1 MTSTQVYSA
10 STGIQFFSVDSVGNL
25 YLPDTTAGVGVLKV
39 TLPSQTSTTFGSITA
54 SVTSLCFDNADNLYV
69 TTVDTK
75 IYRITPDGTTTFL
88 INISNGCNG
97 QCVFYNNSIYYVNG
111 ANAVYIFDIGTTT
124 ITPIS
129 SPGFSDV
136 IKMAIDSNGNFY
148 LIADATNTII
158 NKYNSDYTL
167 NTANLIT
174 LGGYPASITSNNSS
188 KLYTSFFS
196 GSTTQTDIYNLD
208 GSINTTNIFV
218 PASDFY
224 LFWLVYTNKLYFNDT
239 NFGTISDLYEY
250 SQSGPTPSP
259 PCFKED
265 SKILTDTGYKAIQD
279 LKKGD
284 LVKTLKHGYKPL
296 VIIGKKD
303 IEHKALNHRAKD
315 QLYKC
320 DQSNYPEITEPLII
334 TGCHSILVDQFVSQ
348 EQKEKTIEING
359 KIYVTDNKYRLPA
372 AADERAS
379 VYEVPGTYT
388 IYHIALENDDIYTNY
403 GIYANGLLVETCS
416 KRYLTELSNMELL

>member
-25 YLPDTTAGVGVLKV
+25 YFPDTTAGFGILKV
-39 TLPSQTSTTFGSITA
+39 SLPSQTSTTFGSIT
-54 SVTSLCFDNADNLYV
+54 SIVVGLCFDNADNLYV
-69 TTVDTK
+69 FTTLQ

-88 INISNGCNG
+88 INNPDDISGQ
-97 QCVFYNNSIYYVNG
+97 QCVFYNNSIYYVN
-111 ANAVYIFDIGTTT
+111 ASAVVNIFDIGTTT

-129 SPGFSDV
+129 SPGFSD
-136 IKMAIDSNGNFY
+136 IGKMAIDSNGNFY
-148 LIADATNTII
+148 LITNASNTII
-158 NKYNSDYTL
+158 NKYNSDYSL

-174 LGGYPASITSNNSS
+174 LGGYVFSITSNNSS
-188 KLYTSFFS
+188 KLYASYIS
-196 GSTTQTDIYNLD
+196 GSTSQTDIYNLD
-208 GSINTTNIFV
+208 GTINTSNIFV
-218 PASDFY
+218 PINLY
-224 LFWLVYTNKLYFNDT
+224 VFWLVYTNKLYFNDT
-239 NFGTISDLYEY
+239 NFSSITDFYEY

-403 GIYANGLLVETCS
+403 GVYANGLLVETCS